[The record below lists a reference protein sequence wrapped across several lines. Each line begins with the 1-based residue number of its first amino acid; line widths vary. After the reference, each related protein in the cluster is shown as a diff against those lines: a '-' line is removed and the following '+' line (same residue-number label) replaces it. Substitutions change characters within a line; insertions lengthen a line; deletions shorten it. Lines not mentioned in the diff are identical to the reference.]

1 MTWKR
6 LWLISAV
13 MTILLGAFH
22 SAGTEM
28 LKKTAGKAE
37 EETFQEGQEENRP
50 LAALTFDDGPS
61 AEYTPRLLDGL
72 KERNI
77 KASFFLLGRNIPGN
91 EEIVERMQEEG
102 HLIGNHTYN
111 HVQLSAI
118 SEAEAREEILKTNN
132 IIYEITGNY
141 PQYMRPPFGSWKKNL
156 ELCVEMIPVF
166 WNIDTMD
173 WKSQDVSSILNIVF
187 TEAEDGAIILMH
199 DEYETS
205 VEAALQIA
213 DHLMKEGYEFV
224 TADRLIVP

>member
-187 TEAEDGAIILMH
+187 AEAEDGAIILMH
-199 DEYETS
+199 DEYETC

>member
-132 IIYEITGNY
+132 IIYEITGTIRSICAL
-141 PQYMRPPFGSWKKNL
+141 PSAPGKRTWSFVWK
-156 ELCVEMIPVF
+156 
-166 WNIDTMD
+166 
-173 WKSQDVSSILNIVF
+173 
-187 TEAEDGAIILMH
+187 
-199 DEYETS
+199 
-205 VEAALQIA
+205 
-213 DHLMKEGYEFV
+213 
-224 TADRLIVP
+224 

>member
-1 MTWKR
+1 MTWER

-187 TEAEDGAIILMH
+187 AEAEDGAIILMH

>member
-187 TEAEDGAIILMH
+187 AEAEDGAIILMH

-213 DHLMKEGYEFV
+213 DHLMKEEYEFV

>member
-187 TEAEDGAIILMH
+187 AEAEDGAIILMH

>member
-61 AEYTPRLLDGL
+61 AEYTPRLIDGL

-187 TEAEDGAIILMH
+187 AEAEDGAIILMH

>member
-1 MTWKR
+1 
-6 LWLISAV
+6 
-13 MTILLGAFH
+13 
-22 SAGTEM
+22 
-28 LKKTAGKAE
+28 
-37 EETFQEGQEENRP
+37 
-50 LAALTFDDGPS
+50 
-61 AEYTPRLLDGL
+61 
-72 KERNI
+72 
-77 KASFFLLGRNIPGN
+77 
-91 EEIVERMQEEG
+91 MQEEG

-187 TEAEDGAIILMH
+187 AEAEDGAIILMH

>member
-156 ELCVEMIPVF
+156 VLCVEMIPVF

-187 TEAEDGAIILMH
+187 AEAEDGAIILMH

>member
-28 LKKTAGKAE
+28 LKTTAGKAE

-187 TEAEDGAIILMH
+187 AEAEDGAIILMH

>member
-50 LAALTFDDGPS
+50 LAGVAVDDGPS

-187 TEAEDGAIILMH
+187 AEAEDGAIILMH

>member
-91 EEIVERMQEEG
+91 EEIVERMHEEG

-187 TEAEDGAIILMH
+187 AEAEDGAIILMH